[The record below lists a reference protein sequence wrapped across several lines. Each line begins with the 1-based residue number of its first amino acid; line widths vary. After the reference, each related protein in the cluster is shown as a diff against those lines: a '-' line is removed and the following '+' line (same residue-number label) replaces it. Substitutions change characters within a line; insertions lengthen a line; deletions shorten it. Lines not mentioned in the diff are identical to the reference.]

1 MVFLCVRIKPNQSP
15 KMVAIVNADFSSKKT
30 SSGSNYENGQWTQV
44 IVGQNQNSDGTIAN
58 DTPFY
63 GRISNLNIWF
73 NLPDHDIT
81 NWFNRGQKYTKPH
94 ILKWP
99 QLGSSKR
106 FGDVHFVKVTSAGK
120 RKFNGLDT
128 LPYYPTA
135 LCRLRITRES
145 STNILRYCTV
155 GYFVQ
160 KKTCL
165 IGGLRALRFSIC
177 LAFPTLKEMCL
188 K

>member
-1 MVFLCVRIKPNQSP
+1 ME
-15 KMVAIVNADFSSKKT
+15 AIVNADFGSKKT
-30 SSGSNYENGQWTQV
+30 SNGSNYENGQWTQV

-63 GRISNLNIWF
+63 GRISKLNIWF
-73 NLPDHDIT
+73 NLSDHDIT
-81 NWFNRGQKYTKPH
+81 NWFDRGQKNTGPN

-106 FGDVHFVKVTSAGK
+106 FGDVHFVKVTSAER

>member
-1 MVFLCVRIKPNQSP
+1 MVFLCVRIQPNQSP
-15 KMVAIVNADFSSKKT
+15 KMEAIVNADFGSKKT
-30 SSGSNYENGQWTQV
+30 SNGVNYENGQWTQV
-44 IVGQNQNSDGTIAN
+44 IIGQNQNNDGTITN

-73 NLPDHDIT
+73 NSLTDAQIT
-81 NWFNRGQKYTKPH
+81 NWYNEVQKNYIPN

-99 QLGSSKR
+99 ELGSSSR
-106 FGDVHFVKVTSAGK
+106 IGDVHFVKVTSAER

-160 KKTCL
+160 KK
-165 IGGLRALRFSIC
+165 
-177 LAFPTLKEMCL
+177 PV
-188 K
+188 

>member
-1 MVFLCVRIKPNQSP
+1 MVFLCVRIQPNQSP
-15 KMVAIVNADFSSKKT
+15 KIEAIVNADFGSKKT
-30 SSGSNYENGQWTQV
+30 ISGSNYENGQWTQV
-44 IVGQNQNSDGTIAN
+44 IVGQNQNSDGTISN

-81 NWFNRGQKYTKPH
+81 NWFNRGRKNTEPS

-99 QLGSSKR
+99 QVGSSER
-106 FGDVHFVKVTSAGK
+106 FGDVHFVKVTSAER

-135 LCRLRITRES
+135 LSRLRITRES
-145 STNILRYCTV
+145 STNILRYYTV

-177 LAFPTLKEMCL
+177 LAFPTLTEMCL

>member
-1 MVFLCVRIKPNQSP
+1 MVFLCVRIQPNQSP
-15 KMVAIVNADFSSKKT
+15 KMEAIVNADFGSKKT
-30 SSGSNYENGQWTQV
+30 SELVKYESVQWTQV
-44 IVGQNQNSDGTIAN
+44 IIGQNQDSDGTITN

-73 NLPDHDIT
+73 NSLTDAQIT
-81 NWFNRGQKYTKPH
+81 NWFNRGQKYTGPN

-106 FGDVHFVKVTSAGK
+106 FGDVHFVKVTSAER

-135 LCRLRITRES
+135 LSKVRITRES

-155 GYFVQ
+155 G
-160 KKTCL
+160 
-165 IGGLRALRFSIC
+165 
-177 LAFPTLKEMCL
+177 
-188 K
+188 

>member
-1 MVFLCVRIKPNQSP
+1 MVFLCVRIQPDQSP
-15 KMVAIVNADFSSKKT
+15 KMEAIVNADFDSKKT
-30 SSGSNYENGQWTQV
+30 SELVKYESVQWTQV
-44 IVGQNQNSDGTIAN
+44 IIGQNQDSDGTITN

-106 FGDVHFVKVTSAGK
+106 FGDVHFVKVTSAE
-120 RKFNGLDT
+120 RSKFNGLDT
-128 LPYYPTA
+128 LPYYPNA
-135 LCRLRITRES
+135 LSRVRITRES

-155 GYFVQ
+155 GYFIQ
-160 KKTCL
+160 KKTC
-165 IGGLRALRFSIC
+165 
-177 LAFPTLKEMCL
+177 
-188 K
+188 

>member
-1 MVFLCVRIKPNQSP
+1 ME
-15 KMVAIVNADFSSKKT
+15 AIVNADFGSKKT
-30 SSGSNYENGQWTQV
+30 SDGVGYEYVQWTQV
-44 IVGQNQNSDGTIAN
+44 IIGQNQDNDGTITN

-73 NLPDHDIT
+73 NSLTDAQIT
-81 NWFNRGQKYTKPH
+81 NWYNEVQKNYIPN

-99 QLGSSKR
+99 ELGSSSR
-106 FGDVHFVKVTSAGK
+106 IGDVHFVKVTSAER

-135 LCRLRITRES
+135 LSKVRITRES

-155 GYFVQ
+155 G
-160 KKTCL
+160 
-165 IGGLRALRFSIC
+165 
-177 LAFPTLKEMCL
+177 
-188 K
+188 

>member
-1 MVFLCVRIKPNQSP
+1 ME
-15 KMVAIVNADFSSKKT
+15 AIVNANFGSKKT
-30 SSGSNYENGQWTQV
+30 SDGVKYENVQWTQV
-44 IVGQNQNSDGTIAN
+44 IVGQNQGNDGTITN

-73 NLPDHDIT
+73 NLPDHDIK
-81 NWFNRGQKYTKPH
+81 NWFNGGRKNTEPS

-106 FGDVHFVKVTSAGK
+106 FGDVHFVKVTSAER

-135 LCRLRITRES
+135 LSRLRITRES
-145 STNILRYCTV
+145 STNILRYYTV

-160 KKTCL
+160 KKPVESVDCACYASL
-165 IGGLRALRFSIC
+165 SASLFL
-177 LAFPTLKEMCL
+177 LLKKCA
-188 K
+188 

>member
-1 MVFLCVRIKPNQSP
+1 MVFLCVRIQPDQSP
-15 KMVAIVNADFSSKKT
+15 KMEAIVNADFGSKKT
-30 SSGSNYENGQWTQV
+30 SDGVNYENGQWTQV
-44 IVGQNQNSDGTIAN
+44 IIGQNQNNDGTITN

-81 NWFNRGQKYTKPH
+81 NWFRGQKRTKPH

-106 FGDVHFVKVTSAGK
+106 FGDVHFVKVTSAGR

-128 LPYYPTA
+128 LPDYPSA
-135 LCRLRITRES
+135 LSRVQITRKS

-160 KKTCL
+160 KKTC
-165 IGGLRALRFSIC
+165 
-177 LAFPTLKEMCL
+177 
-188 K
+188 

>member
-1 MVFLCVRIKPNQSP
+1 MVFLCVRIKPDKSSYIE
-15 KMVAIVNADFSSKKT
+15 AIVNADFGSNKT
-30 SSGSNYENGQWTQV
+30 SDGVKYENVQWTQV

-106 FGDVHFVKVTSAGK
+106 FGDVHFVKVTSAER

-128 LPYYPTA
+128 LPDYLSA
-135 LCRLRITRES
+135 LSRVRITRKS

-160 KKTCL
+160 KKTC
-165 IGGLRALRFSIC
+165 
-177 LAFPTLKEMCL
+177 
-188 K
+188 